1 MRNGTANNND
11 DLIENA
17 VDESIESLAMTKEEL
32 GDKWILTD
40 FRSCE
45 MWLKGYFTHQQ
56 NKKGL
61 KAALEILEQ
70 KIGR

>member
-1 MRNGTANNND
+1 MRDGTTDNKD
-11 DLIENA
+11 DLIESA
-17 VDESIESLAMTKEEL
+17 VEESIESLNKTKEEF
-32 GDKWILTD
+32 GDRWILTD